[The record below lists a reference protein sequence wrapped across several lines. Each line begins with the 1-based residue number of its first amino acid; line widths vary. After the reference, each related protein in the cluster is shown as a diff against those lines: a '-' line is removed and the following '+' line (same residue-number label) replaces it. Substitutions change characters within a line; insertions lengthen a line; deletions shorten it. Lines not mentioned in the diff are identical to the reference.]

1 MILQLHRSR
10 RERAAT
16 PSSSVCRRA
25 EQMRIETVLRI
36 LRRALRITTV
46 TVGLALGFCCAAW
59 TGFAAYG
66 MDVIS
71 VSEGATVSSFVWEGW
86 SLTPRWTAL
95 LALYSLAFPLT
106 SSVTPRSRSD
116 MLPIAVAVWTAL
128 VTFGFGRL
136 AADAQF
142 MLRDRRDCTYDGCW
156 PAGWQELM
164 ASAPLFITLITWVVL
179 SLLADRIPPVVRLA
193 VPPLLFLILSIALAA
208 VWRPYIVPILLG
220 PPPF

>member
-25 EQMRIETVLRI
+25 EQMKIETVLRI

-66 MDVIS
+66 MDMIS

-164 ASAPLFITLITWVVL
+164 ASTPLFITLITWAVL
-179 SLLADRIPPVVRLA
+179 SLLADRVPPVVRLA
-193 VPPLLFLILSIALAA
+193 VPPLLYLTLSIALAA

>member
-1 MILQLHRSR
+1 MRK
-10 RERAAT
+10 ER
-16 PSSSVCRRA
+16 
-25 EQMRIETVLRI
+25 VLALL
-36 LRRALRITTV
+36 LRLMRALSITAGIT
-46 TVGLALGFCCAAW
+46 LGFCCAAW

-193 VPPLLFLILSIALAA
+193 VPPLLFLILSIALAV